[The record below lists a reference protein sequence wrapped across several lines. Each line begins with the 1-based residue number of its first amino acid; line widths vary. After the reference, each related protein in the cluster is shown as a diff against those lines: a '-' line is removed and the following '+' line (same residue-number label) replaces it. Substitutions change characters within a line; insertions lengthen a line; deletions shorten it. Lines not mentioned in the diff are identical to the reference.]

1 MMSESERT
9 PRRLVI
15 PEAVQSAL
23 AKLLAVESWLDSG
36 GAKGPLVVPE
46 REYGIEVSA
55 LKAAE
60 KELAGRFSDEA
71 LAIFA
76 AELKV
81 LGERFAIRPELA
93 AKHTA
98 EAHAEGVPDTLI
110 AIGKDQGNTFLCLSA
125 NPALGERPRIVI
137 AVNGGASIRR
147 EPLGSWLVDRIEDA
161 LDDLELSPNQ
171 LRSLNADEILTAF
184 VPHLTGGASADAVA
198 DGGRRV
204 EHVKFGGGTVVRE
217 VLGGPEPKLE
227 IIFDSGDRRVL
238 LARFVAASA

>member
-23 AKLLAVESWLDSG
+23 AKLLAVENWLESG
-36 GAKGPLVVPE
+36 GAKGTLVVPT
-46 REYGIEVSA
+46 REYGVDVGAI
-55 LKAAE
+55 KAAE
-60 KELAGRFSDEA
+60 EELAGRFSDEA

-81 LGERFAIRPELA
+81 LGERFAIRPELV

-98 EAHAEGVPDTLI
+98 EAHAEGVPATLI
-110 AIGKDQGNTFLCLSA
+110 AIGKDRGRSFLCL
-125 NPALGERPRIVI
+125 PASPTLGERPRIAI
-137 AVNGGASIRR
+137 AVKGGASIRR

-161 LDDLELSPNQ
+161 LDDLELTPNQ

-184 VPHLTGGASADAVA
+184 VPHLTGGASADGAA

-227 IIFDSGDRRVL
+227 IIFDSGERRVL
-238 LARFVAASA
+238 LARFVAPPA